1 MTPEAIYAK
10 LEEIL
15 KTVKPKMDPARISMD
30 ASLTTDLGIDSLSM
44 LLLSLAIE
52 HGAVQDRPRGG
63 RVYRESRLAD
73 NQQDFRVRQA
83 VRRGDDP

>member
-1 MTPEAIYAK
+1 MTPEAIYEK

-44 LLLSLAIE
+44 LLLSLAAE
-52 HGAVQDRPRGG
+52 HKFNMQFDSTTAPFETVGDVCDYIVAAVK
-63 RVYRESRLAD
+63 
-73 NQQDFRVRQA
+73 
-83 VRRGDDP
+83 

>member
-1 MTPEAIYAK
+1 MTPEAIYEK

-52 HGAVQDRPRGG
+52 HEFGFQFQTQEPFKTV
-63 RVYRESRLAD
+63 RE
-73 NQQDFRVRQA
+73 V
-83 VRRGDDP
+83 VEYIEKTV

>member
-1 MTPEAIYAK
+1 MTSEAIYEK

-52 HGAVQDRPRGG
+52 HEFGFQFQTQEPFKTV
-63 RVYRESRLAD
+63 RE
-73 NQQDFRVRQA
+73 V
-83 VRRGDDP
+83 VEYIEKTV

>member
-1 MTPEAIYAK
+1 

-52 HGAVQDRPRGG
+52 HEFGFQFQTQEPFKTVREVVEYIEKAV
-63 RVYRESRLAD
+63 
-73 NQQDFRVRQA
+73 
-83 VRRGDDP
+83 